1 LIIKYL
7 EKYIPE
13 EPGIGEAVR
22 RARRQRLSL
31 RNLFSYMGLEFFMS
45 KNQIIAK
52 ALLCTLGIY
61 AVFAFTNALL
71 SNMLQVENG

>member
-1 LIIKYL
+1 M
-7 EKYIPE
+7 
-13 EPGIGEAVR
+13 
-22 RARRQRLSL
+22 